1 MDRQALIGFGAELEK
16 IAAQRRRLLAF
27 ADELEK
33 IAVATGNEEL
43 LKQARIFRQAGR
55 LMRDKIVPR
64 AYVGATNL
72 VHNPMAAAG
81 GRTAEIL
88 AQSGGSVGKTAL
100 HAVEEGVHR
109 LGHSKAVG
117 KAGKVIKKGAGNLK
131 KKLFPAARPPGAV
144 ASRRQMQSFAP
155 VPA

>member
-1 MDRQALIGFGAELEK
+1 MDRQALIGFGVELEK

-33 IAVATGNEEL
+33 IAHATGNEEL

-72 VHNPMAAAG
+72 VHNPMVAAG

-100 HAVEEGVHR
+100 HAVEEGVHQ

-117 KAGKVIKKGAGNLK
+117 KAGRAVQRGAGKLK
-131 KKLFPAARPPGAV
+131 KKLFPPAAPPGAL
-144 ASRRQMQSFAP
+144 ASRRQAQTFAP
-155 VPA
+155 VRA